1 MIRTAPAYVVPTRAA
16 LAAARAALYRARPI
30 FLVNG
35 PVKLSLG
42 TFPGDFPAAAHTA
55 LRAHGRWVRRLARD
69 GCWTITMAAT
79 TAGSSVRFSARVRR
93 AVRTRGSACCLID
106 RAVRLTAKESGT
118 RKRRESVL
126 PIKENTMTTKP
137 TTKAASPAT
146 AAEQPVP
153 ATPTAPAGFVIEVGA
168 GAAPVDE
175 GAYGALIAAVI
186 DLGVQQPP
194 PGGKGVPRRQL
205 AVGFELLG
213 ATSAGVDLPEP
224 PVMFRRYTLSFGPK
238 AELPKLLRAV
248 LLREPVP
255 GERLSPAAWIG
266 KAVTVTVEHTQRMDG
281 STSARVASLTRNLG
295 EGVTAAHG
303 RAVAVPRLRVGG
315 AARWRRWPSRGPCT
329 SRPRGRRSPRTT
341 TPTCRVTPCSRSH
354 WKTCARLAGPPR
366 WCRFARA
373 RSCPAVPASV
383 RWAGRHATT
392 RTPSSPPRKRPA
404 VVRGAAQPHRRGGAR
419 LRRGGPNRRRGGR
432 GTQHRLGAARAGAAA
447 LQGGDY
453 ALRGGLPDRGYRR
466 W

>member
-1 MIRTAPAYVVPTRAA
+1 
-16 LAAARAALYRARPI
+16 
-30 FLVNG
+30 
-35 PVKLSLG
+35 
-42 TFPGDFPAAAHTA
+42 
-55 LRAHGRWVRRLARD
+55 
-69 GCWTITMAAT
+69 
-79 TAGSSVRFSARVRR
+79 
-93 AVRTRGSACCLID
+93 
-106 RAVRLTAKESGT
+106 
-118 RKRRESVL
+118 
-126 PIKENTMTTKP
+126 MTTKP

-205 AVGFELLG
+205 AVGFELPG

-315 AARWRRWPSRGPCT
+315 AARMGADGHRGGPA
-329 SRPRGRRSPRTT
+329 RHGHAGAGRRVR
-341 TPTCRVTPCSRSH
+341 RRRRAAVTPCSRSH
-354 WKTCARLAGPPR
+354 WKTCARWAGPPR

-404 VVRGAAQPHRRGGAR
+404 VRSGCGSTASPRRCSTATRRAQPPTRRAWYSTPP
-419 LRRGGPNRRRGGR
+419 RRCSGRRRGVAGR
-432 GTQHRLGAARAGAAA
+432 GLRASRRSSGPRVSAMVSKCGASPAAGTASAWSCFTVPGKSCSARATP
-447 LQGGDY
+447 
-453 ALRGGLPDRGYRR
+453 RGRR
-466 W
+466 SFGTGRRTWPRCR